1 MSITIISRRF
11 NELMKATNGQL
22 GQSASEWKCF
32 LEFVDA
38 YFGGRGVLNPV
49 VVEIGVLHNCQKP
62 FYVEL
67 LNAEHVG
74 IDRGSQADIVGDSRR
89 PETVEK
95 LKVQLTGR
103 PIDLLFIDGDHAYA
117 SVKSDYEMYGPLT
130 KHIIALHDISG
141 SDAGRLWEEITAIDK
156 GNLLLTIQH
165 YNPLTIGITAGYQMG
180 IGLIIK
186 EPA

>member
-1 MSITIISRRF
+1 
-11 NELMKATNGQL
+11 MKATNGQL

-32 LEFVDA
+32 LEFADA
-38 YFGGRGVLNPV
+38 YFGGLGVLNPV

-74 IDRGSQADIVGDSRR
+74 IDRGSQAEIVGDSRR

-95 LKVQLTGR
+95 LRIRLAGR
-103 PIDLLFIDGDHAYA
+103 LIDLLFIDGDHAYA

-130 KHIIALHDISG
+130 KHIIALHDING
-141 SDAGRLWEEITAIDK
+141 CLDDVGRLWKEITAIEKDR
-156 GNLLLTIQH
+156 LLLTIQH
-165 YNPLTIGITAGYQMG
+165 YNYLTTGITAGNQMG
-180 IGLIIK
+180 IGLVIK